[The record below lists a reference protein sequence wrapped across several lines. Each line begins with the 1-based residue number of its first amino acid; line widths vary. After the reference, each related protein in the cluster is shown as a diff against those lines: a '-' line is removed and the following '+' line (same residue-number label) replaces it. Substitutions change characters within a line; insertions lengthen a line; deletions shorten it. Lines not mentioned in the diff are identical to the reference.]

1 MDAEIFSLGDSFEN
15 DEFSLGDLS
24 IEDDKNGDFSLGEQK
39 IEEHRNN
46 ETDLSDLQKVYD
58 ILRIKDTDPKKN
70 KNWEDFF
77 KHDAGIFV
85 LLGKKDFQI
94 PTDSE
99 INNFSK
105 KMEQWINSAHKN
117 WIDTE
122 NQHKTENLTEALQEI
137 LNIYKKLSYSP
148 DYAKYY
154 IKEIKKNLSS
164 QLYSV
169 LKQKLKDGILE
180 VSEILELYEIAVSIH
195 LVSDSASGKKSLL
208 NWIKN
213 VQEKLNFK
221 IESFQETFIR
231 NTKNKSSFER
241 FDTDFCK
248 QNLFKDYKKLAELS
262 SFINDTAVSII
273 DSELYD
279 EMYKLLVQANLFVD
293 NVRLYDKDFFGKEKN
308 SGKYNFALPL
318 NDEYFYYLKGT
329 AIHTYQFSDS
339 QWNDFIRIQNLKKD
353 DDASVAF
360 IMGTEKAS
368 TIAGIANLIEENP
381 NMALSRIRA
390 GDVETYLSHIGQTG
404 LAETLSSKREEL
416 KNDTDILVQTT
427 VALLRGV
434 DFSKHNEGKEEKST
448 DSLLP
453 LIEAGVSPSEIVSYL
468 LRRKQFESLNKRILS
483 LDSKEHKELE
493 HYLLQ
498 NGHSF
503 QKICMNYLHQFLDEN
518 NAQIY
523 KNMYEIYAE
532 YILDFLYKEN
542 DSVTFISV
550 LKPVLEEGKKSEM
563 LSEKFLTDYE
573 EKKFSMSRKFDEYK
587 NSFLENQNIKPK
599 KSIFKFLNK

>member
-1 MDAEIFSLGDSFEN
+1 MDDEIFSLGDSFEN
-15 DEFSLGDLS
+15 DDFSLGDLS
-24 IEDDKNGDFSLGEQK
+24 IKDDKDGDFSLGEQNF
-39 IEEHRNN
+39 EEHRNN
-46 ETDLSDLQKVYD
+46 ENDFYDLQNIYD
-58 ILRIKDTDPKKN
+58 ILQIKDKDPKLDWK
-70 KNWEDFF
+70 DFF
-77 KHDAGIFV
+77 KRNAGIFV

-99 INNFSK
+99 INNFKK

-117 WIDTE
+117 WINTE
-122 NQHKTENLTEALQEI
+122 NQHKTENLTEALQEV
-137 LNIYKKLSYSP
+137 LNIYKKLSCSP

-154 IKEIKKNLSS
+154 IREIKKNLSN
-164 QLYSV
+164 QLSSV
-169 LKQKLKDGILE
+169 LKQKAKDGILE
-180 VSEILELYEIAVSIH
+180 LSEILELYEIAVSIW
-195 LVSDSASGKKSLL
+195 LISDSARGKESIL
-208 NWIKN
+208 NWIKKA
-213 VQEKLNFK
+213 QERLNFK

-241 FDTDFCK
+241 FDTDLCK
-248 QNLFKDYKKLAELS
+248 QNLFNEYKILFELS
-262 SFINDTAVSII
+262 ERVNDVSMSKT

-279 EMYKLLVQANLFVD
+279 EMYRLLVQANLFVD
-293 NVRLYDKDFFGKEKN
+293 NVQFYTDEFFDKEKN

-360 IMGTEKAS
+360 IMGTEKAT
-368 TIAGIANLIEENP
+368 TIARIANLIEENP

-390 GDVETYLSHIGQTG
+390 GDLETYLSHIGQIG

-434 DFSKHNEGKEEKST
+434 DFSKQNEDKEEKST

-453 LIEAGVSPSEIVSYL
+453 LIEAGVSPYEFVSYL

-483 LDSKEHKELE
+483 PDSKEHKELE

-503 QKICMNYLHQFLDEN
+503 QKICMNYLHQFSDEN
-518 NAQIY
+518 NAQAY
-523 KNMYEIYAE
+523 KRMYEAYAK
-532 YILDFLYKEN
+532 YVLDFLFNKN
-542 DSVTFISV
+542 DFVTFINV
-550 LKPVLEEGKKSEM
+550 LKPVLEEGKESEM
-563 LSEKFLTDYE
+563 LSENFLTDYE

-587 NSFLENQNIKPK
+587 NLFLENQNAKPK
-599 KSIFKFLNK
+599 KSIFSFLSK

>member
-1 MDAEIFSLGDSFEN
+1 MDEEIFSLGDSFEN
-15 DEFSLGDLS
+15 DDFSLGDFS
-24 IEDDKNGDFSLGEQK
+24 VNYNKDGDFSLGEQK
-39 IEEHRNN
+39 FEEHKNN
-46 ETDLSDLQKVYD
+46 ENDLSDLQKLYD
-58 ILRIKDTDPKKN
+58 ELRIKDKDSKLS
-70 KNWEDFF
+70 WEDFF
-77 KHDAGIFV
+77 KRDAGIFV
-85 LLGKKDFQI
+85 LLGKKNFQI

-99 INNFSK
+99 IHNFSK

-137 LNIYKKLSYSP
+137 LNVYKKLSCSP
-148 DYAKYY
+148 GYAKYY
-154 IKEIKKNLSS
+154 IKEIKKNLSR
-164 QLYSV
+164 QIFSV
-169 LKQKLKDGILE
+169 LKQKVKDGILE
-180 VSEILELYEIAVSIH
+180 ISEVIELYEIAVSIH
-195 LVSDSASGKKSLL
+195 LISDSASGKKSVLD
-208 NWIKN
+208 WI
-213 VQEKLNFK
+213 EKTRERLNFK
-221 IESFQETFIR
+221 IESFQETFLR
-231 NTKNKSSFER
+231 NTKSKTCFER

-248 QNLFKDYKKLAELS
+248 QSLFKDYKELAELS
-262 SFINDTAVSII
+262 SRINDTAILKT

-293 NVRLYDKDFFGKEKN
+293 NVRFYDNDFFDKEKK

-318 NDEYFYYLKGT
+318 NNEYFYYLKGT
-329 AIHTYQFSDS
+329 AIHTYQFSDN

-368 TIAGIANLIEENP
+368 TISGIAALLEDNP

-390 GDVETYLSHIGQTG
+390 GDLETYLSHIGQTG

-434 DFSKHNEGKEEKST
+434 DFSKQDEAKEDEKAS

-453 LIEAGVSPSEIVSYL
+453 LIEAGAVPCEIVSYL

-498 NGHSF
+498 NGYSF
-503 QKICMNYLHQFLDEN
+503 QKICMNYLHQFLDED
-518 NAQIY
+518 NAQVY
-523 KNMYEIYAE
+523 KKMYEVYAK
-532 YILDFLYKEN
+532 YVLDFLFKEN
-542 DSVTFISV
+542 DFVTFINV
-550 LKPVLEEGKKSEM
+550 LKLVLEEGEKSEM

-573 EKKFSMSRKFDEYK
+573 EKKFSMSSKFNEYK
-587 NSFLENQNIKPK
+587 NSFLENQNVKPK
-599 KSIFKFLNK
+599 KSIFNFLSK

>member
-1 MDAEIFSLGDSFEN
+1 MDEEIFSLGDSFEN
-15 DEFSLGDLS
+15 DDFSLGDFS
-24 IEDDKNGDFSLGEQK
+24 VNYNKDGDFSLGEQK
-39 IEEHRNN
+39 FEEHKNN
-46 ETDLSDLQKVYD
+46 ENDLSDLQKLYD
-58 ILRIKDTDPKKN
+58 ELRIKDKDSKLS
-70 KNWEDFF
+70 WEDFF
-77 KHDAGIFV
+77 KRDAGIFV
-85 LLGKKDFQI
+85 LLGKKNFQI

-99 INNFSK
+99 IHNFSK

-137 LNIYKKLSYSP
+137 LNIYKKLSGSS
-148 DYAKYY
+148 DFAKYY
-154 IKEIKKNLSS
+154 IKEIKKNLSR
-164 QLYSV
+164 QIFSV
-169 LKQKLKDGILE
+169 LKQKVKDGILE
-180 VSEILELYEIAVSIH
+180 ISEVIELYEIAVSIH
-195 LVSDSASGKKSLL
+195 LISDSAIGKKSVLD
-208 NWIKN
+208 WIKN
-213 VQEKLNFK
+213 VQEKIGFK
-221 IESFQETFIR
+221 IESFQETFVR

-241 FDTDFCK
+241 FDTDLCK
-248 QNLFKDYKKLAELS
+248 QNLFKDYKKLVELS
-262 SFINDTAVSII
+262 GFINDAAVLKT

-293 NVRLYDKDFFGKEKN
+293 NVRFYDNDFFDKEKK

-329 AIHTYQFSDS
+329 AIHTYQFSDN

-360 IMGTEKAS
+360 IMGTEKAT

-390 GDVETYLSHIGQTG
+390 GDLETYLSHIGQTG

-427 VALLRGV
+427 VAFLRGV
-434 DFSKHNEGKEEKST
+434 DFSKQNEAKEDEKAS

-453 LIEAGVSPSEIVSYL
+453 LIEAGAVPCEIVSYL

-498 NGHSF
+498 NGCSF
-503 QKICMNYLHQFLDEN
+503 QKICLNYLHQFLDED

-523 KNMYEIYAE
+523 KRMYEIYAK
-532 YILDFLYKEN
+532 YVLDFLFNKN
-542 DSVTFISV
+542 DFVTFINV
-550 LKPVLEEGKKSEM
+550 LKPVLEEGKESEM
-563 LSEKFLTDYE
+563 LSENFLTDYE

-587 NSFLENQNIKPK
+587 NLFLENQNAKPK
-599 KSIFKFLNK
+599 KSIFSFLSK

>member
-1 MDAEIFSLGDSFEN
+1 MDDEIFSLGDSFEN

-24 IEDDKNGDFSLGEQK
+24 IEDDKNGDFSLGEQR
-39 IEEHRNN
+39 IDEHKYN

-58 ILRIKDTDPKKN
+58 KLQIKDKDPRLS
-70 KNWEDFF
+70 WEDFF
-77 KHDAGIFV
+77 KRNAGIFV

-99 INNFSK
+99 INNFKK

-117 WIDTE
+117 WIDAE
-122 NQHKTENLTEALQEI
+122 NQHKTENLTEALQEV
-137 LNIYKKLSYSP
+137 LNIYKKLSGSP

-164 QLYSV
+164 QLSSV
-169 LKQKLKDGILE
+169 LKQKVKDGILE
-180 VSEILELYEIAVSIH
+180 LSEVLELYDIAVSDCLI
-195 LVSDSASGKKSLL
+195 SDSARGMKSVLD
-208 NWIKN
+208 WIKKK
-213 VQEKLNFK
+213 QENLGFK
-221 IESFQETFIR
+221 IESFQETFVR
-231 NTKNKSSFER
+231 NTKHKSSFER
-241 FDTDFCK
+241 FDTDLCK
-248 QNLFKDYKKLAELS
+248 RNLFNEYKILFELS
-262 SFINDTAVSII
+262 ERVNDISASKT

-279 EMYKLLVQANLFVD
+279 EMYKLLVQGNLFVD
-293 NVRLYDKDFFGKEKN
+293 NVRLYDNDFFSKEKN

-339 QWNDFIRIQNLKKD
+339 QWNDFIRIQNIKKD
-353 DDASVAF
+353 DDAPVAF

-368 TIAGIANLIEENP
+368 TIAGIANLIEDNP

-390 GDVETYLSHIGQTG
+390 GDLETYLRHIGQIG

-434 DFSKHNEGKEEKST
+434 DFSKQNEGKEEKST

-453 LIEAGVSPSEIVSYL
+453 LIEAGVSPSEIVAYL

-483 LDSKEHKELE
+483 PDSKEHKELE

-498 NGHSF
+498 NGFSL
-503 QKICMNYLHQFLDEN
+503 QKICMNYLHQFSDEN
-518 NAQIY
+518 NAQAY
-523 KNMYEIYAE
+523 KRMYEVYAK
-532 YILDFLYKEN
+532 YVLDFLFNKN
-542 DSVTFISV
+542 DFVTFINV
-550 LKPVLEEGKKSEM
+550 LEPVLVEGKNSEV